1 MKNLFTRSIAMMSL
15 VLLITSLFSNYS
27 YALSLTPET
36 NFILSPIKSA
46 EQTIG
51 HYVDQITP
59 GTQRKYTFYA
69 TNISKKTITLKSYP
83 ADVLPD
89 ENGGKGFSLSN
100 KKPAAMGTWLSPQG
114 VQEFKL
120 KPKEKKQISFVVNV
134 PKDLEPGQYIAVAA
148 VEESTLAESQS
159 ISNDA
164 KEAKLAADID
174 NRRGVQMIMEY
185 QKDKSHH
192 EMSIDTF
199 KHEYITD
206 GSSKITVQISNNGTI
221 LEKPVGRIIVK
232 DSKDSVVFS
241 EGYNADSI
249 YSKTTA
255 KMVYSLN
262 DSILWPGQYTAYYEA
277 TFAGQTISRTFD
289 FTVTEEENQRS
300 LEDRQLAGSLQINN
314 SFGDWLKAHMW
325 VMYLFIFV
333 VLLILGLLLFLIIL
347 LWKRRKEKDKK
358 KPSPTSQ
365 HA

>member
-1 MKNLFTRSIAMMSL
+1 MKKAFPRSIILMFL
-15 VLLITSLFSNYS
+15 VLFFSISPFSKHS
-27 YALSLTPET
+27 YALSVTPET

-46 EQTIG
+46 EQSIG

-59 GTQRKYTFYA
+59 GTQTMYTFYA

-83 ADVLPD
+83 ADALPD
-89 ENGGKGFSLSN
+89 ENGGRGFSLSS
-100 KKPAAMGTWLSPQG
+100 KKPEAVGSWMSPQG

-120 KPKEKKQISFVVNV
+120 NPKEKKKISFVVTV
-134 PKDLEPGQYIAVAA
+134 PKNIAPGQYIAVAA
-148 VEESTLAESQS
+148 VEEFTSAESQS
-159 ISNDA
+159 VSTDT
-164 KEAKLAADID
+164 KEAKLAADIE

-185 QKDKSHH
+185 QKEKSYH
-192 EMSIDTF
+192 EMSINTF

-206 GSSKITVQISNNGTI
+206 GSSKITVELSNKGTI
-221 LEKPVGRIIVK
+221 LEKPTGRIIVK

-249 YSKTTA
+249 YGNTTA

-289 FTVTEEENQRS
+289 FTVTEEENKRS
-300 LEDRQLAGSLQINN
+300 LESRQLAGSLTINN
-314 SFGDWLKAHMW
+314 SFGDWLKANMW
-325 VMYLFIFV
+325 VVYLFSFI
-333 VLLILGLLLFLIIL
+333 VLLILGLLVFLLIL
-347 LWKRRKEKDKK
+347 LSKRRKDKK
-358 KPSPTSQ
+358 KKSHPSFQ

>member
-1 MKNLFTRSIAMMSL
+1 MKTLFARSIAMLSL
-15 VLLITSLFSNYS
+15 VFFITSLFSNYS
-27 YALSLTPET
+27 HALSLTPET

-51 HYVDQITP
+51 HYVDQVTP

-69 TNISKKTITLKSYP
+69 TNISNKTITLKSYP

-100 KKPAAMGTWLSPQG
+100 IKPTAAGAWMSPQG

-120 KPKEKKQISFVVNV
+120 KPKEKRQFSFVVNV
-134 PKDLEPGQYIAVAA
+134 PKGIEPGQYIAVAA
-148 VEESTLAESQS
+148 VEELTLAEGES
-159 ISNDA
+159 ISADT
-164 KEAKLAADID
+164 KEAKLLADIE

-185 QKDKSHH
+185 QKEKSHH

-206 GSSKITVQISNNGTI
+206 GSSNITVQLSNKGSI

-255 KMVYSLN
+255 NMVYTLDDN
-262 DSILWPGQYTAYYEA
+262 ILWPGQYTAYYEA

-300 LEDRQLAGSLQINN
+300 LENRQLAGSLQINN

-333 VLLILGLLLFLIIL
+333 VVLILGLLFFLIIL

-358 KPSPTSQ
+358 RPNISSQ
-365 HA
+365 KA